1 MSLSGVGL
9 AAGQSVTFTLDSASG
24 TATEGIDFSAL
35 LAGGLTAAAGIVL
48 TTSAGAGGAINV
60 TATNTTAADLA
71 TNAALLSFTIATTP
85 DAVVEGTET
94 FTVTLASATATV
106 VNPPTITTN
115 ITDDD
120 LRAITLSGPGSVAEG
135 AATGPYTVSLS
146 GVGLGAGQSVTFT
159 LDSASGTATEGT
171 DFSALLAGGLTA
183 AAGIVLTTSTG
194 AGGAINVTATNTTAA
209 DLATNAALL
218 SFTIA
223 TTPDAV
229 VEGTENFTVTL
240 ASATATVVN
249 PPTITT
255 NITDDD
261 LRAITLSGPGSVAE
275 GAATGPYTVSL
286 SGVGLGAGQSVT
298 FTLDSASGTATEG
311 IDFSALLAG
320 GLTAAAGIVLTTST
334 GAGGV
339 INVTATNTTAADLAT
354 NAALLSFTIA
364 TTPDAVVE
372 GTETFTVTLASATAT
387 VVNPTITTSITDDDL
402 QGIRLDGPGLVAEG
416 AATGPYTVSLS
427 GVGLGAGQSVTFT
440 LDSASG
446 TATEGTDFS
455 ALLAGGLT
463 AAAGIVLTTSTGA
476 GGVINVTATNTTAAD
491 LATNAALLSFTIA
504 TTPDAVVEGP
514 ENFTVTLA
522 SAAAVVNPTITT
534 SITDDDLRAIR
545 LDGPGSVAEGAATG
559 PYTVSLSGVGL
570 GAGQSVTFTL
580 DSASGTA
587 TEGIDF
593 SALLAAGLT
602 AAAGIVLTTSTGA
615 GGVINVTATNTTA
628 ADLATN
634 AALLS
639 FTIATTPDAVVE
651 GTENFTVTLASATAT
666 VVNPT
671 ITTSITDDD
680 LRAIR
685 LSGPGSVA
693 EGAATGPYTVSLSG
707 VGLGAGQSVTF
718 TLDSASGTAT
728 EGTDFSALLAG
739 GLTAAAGIVL
749 TTSTGAGG
757 VINVTA
763 TNTTAA
769 DLATNAALL
778 SFTIATTPDAVVEG
792 TENFTVTLAS
802 ATAAVVN
809 PTITTSITDDDLR
822 AITLDGPGSVAEG
835 AATGPYTVSLS
846 GVGLGAGQ
854 SVTFTLDSASGT
866 ATEGTDFSALLAG
879 GLTAAAGIV
888 LTTSTGAGG
897 VINVTATN
905 TTAAD
910 LATNAALLSF
920 TIATTPDAVVEGT
933 ENFTVTLASAT
944 ATVVNPTITTN
955 ITDDDLRAITLN
967 GPGSVAEGAA
977 TGPYTVSLSGVGLGA
992 GQSVTFTLD
1001 SASGTATEGTD
1012 FSALTVAGLTAAA
1025 GIVLSNFTTDPNG
1038 TIHVTATN
1046 TTAAD
1051 LATNAALLSFT
1062 IATTPDAVVEGPEN
1076 FTVTLASATAAVVNP
1091 TITTSITDDD
1101 LRAIT
1106 LSGPGSVA
1114 EGAAT
1119 GPYTVSL
1126 SGVGLG
1132 AGQSVTFTLD
1142 SASGTA
1148 TEGTD
1153 FSALLAAGLTAAA
1166 GIVLTTSTGAGGVI
1180 NVTATNT
1187 TAADLA
1193 TNAALLSFTI
1203 ATTPDAV
1210 VEGTE
1215 NFTVTLA
1222 SATATVV
1229 NPTITTSITDD
1240 DLQGIRL
1247 DGPGLVAEGAAT
1259 GPYTVSLSGVGLGA
1273 GQSVTF
1279 TLDSAS
1285 GTATEGIDFSALLA
1299 GGLTAA
1305 AGIVLTTSTGAGGVI
1320 NVTATNTTA
1329 ADLATNAALLSFTI
1343 ATTPDAV
1350 VEGTE
1355 NFTVTLASA
1364 AAVVNP
1370 TITTSITD
1378 DDLRAIT
1385 LDGPGSVAEGAATGP
1400 YTVSL
1405 SGVGLGAGQSVT
1417 FTLDSAS
1424 GTATEGT
1431 DFSALTVAGL
1441 TAAAGI
1447 VLSNFTTDPNGTIH
1461 VTATNTTAADLATG
1475 AALLSFTIATTPDA
1489 VVEGPENFT
1498 VTLASATATVV
1509 NPNDHDEHY
1518 GRHLGDPA
1526 GWSGVGCGRRPD
1538 QQLHGE
1544 PGQWCWAWC
1553 RPEHNV
1559 HA

>member
-1 MSLSGVGL
+1 M
-9 AAGQSVTFTLDSASG
+9 
-24 TATEGIDFSAL
+24 
-35 LAGGLTAAAGIVL
+35 
-48 TTSAGAGGAINV
+48 
-60 TATNTTAADLA
+60 
-71 TNAALLSFTIATTP
+71 
-85 DAVVEGTET
+85 
-94 FTVTLASATATV
+94 
-106 VNPPTITTN
+106 
-115 ITDDD
+115 
-120 LRAITLSGPGSVAEG
+120 
-135 AATGPYTVSLS
+135 
-146 GVGLGAGQSVTFT
+146 
-159 LDSASGTATEGT
+159 
-171 DFSALLAGGLTA
+171 
-183 AAGIVLTTSTG
+183 
-194 AGGAINVTATNTTAA
+194 
-209 DLATNAALL
+209 
-218 SFTIA
+218 
-223 TTPDAV
+223 
-229 VEGTENFTVTL
+229 
-240 ASATATVVN
+240 
-249 PPTITT
+249 
-255 NITDDD
+255 
-261 LRAITLSGPGSVAE
+261 
-275 GAATGPYTVSL
+275 
-286 SGVGLGAGQSVT
+286 
-298 FTLDSASGTATEG
+298 
-311 IDFSALLAG
+311 
-320 GLTAAAGIVLTTST
+320 LTTST

-354 NAALLSFTIA
+354 GAALLSFTIA

-372 GTETFTVTLASATAT
+372 GPETFTVTLASAAA

-402 QGIRLDGPGLVAEG
+402 RGIRLDGPGSVAEG

-491 LATNAALLSFTIA
+491 LATGAALLSFTIA

-587 TEGIDF
+587 TEGTDF
-593 SALLAAGLT
+593 SALMAAGLT

-615 GGVINVTATNTTA
+615 GGAINVTATNTTA
-628 ADLATN
+628 ADLATG

-651 GTENFTVTLASATAT
+651 GPENFTVTLASAAA

-685 LSGPGSVA
+685 L
-693 EGAATGPYTVSLSG
+693 
-707 VGLGAGQSVTF
+707 
-718 TLDSASGTAT
+718 D
-728 EGTDFSALLAG
+728 
-739 GLTAAAGIVL
+739 
-749 TTSTGAGG
+749 
-757 VINVTA
+757 
-763 TNTTAA
+763 
-769 DLATNAALL
+769 
-778 SFTIATTPDAVVEG
+778 
-792 TENFTVTLAS
+792 
-802 ATAAVVN
+802 
-809 PTITTSITDDDLR
+809 
-822 AITLDGPGSVAEG
+822 
-835 AATGPYTVSLS
+835 
-846 GVGLGAGQ
+846 
-854 SVTFTLDSASGT
+854 
-866 ATEGTDFSALLAG
+866 
-879 GLTAAAGIV
+879 
-888 LTTSTGAGG
+888 
-897 VINVTATN
+897 
-905 TTAAD
+905 
-910 LATNAALLSF
+910 
-920 TIATTPDAVVEGT
+920 
-933 ENFTVTLASAT
+933 
-944 ATVVNPTITTN
+944 
-955 ITDDDLRAITLN
+955 

-1025 GIVLSNFTTDPNG
+1025 GIVLTTSTGAGGVIN
-1038 TIHVTATN
+1038 VTATN

-1051 LATNAALLSFT
+1051 LATGAALLSFT

-1076 FTVTLASATAAVVNP
+1076 FTVTLASAAAVVNP

-1101 LRAIT
+1101 LRAIR
-1106 LSGPGSVA
+1106 LDGPGSVA

-1153 FSALLAAGLTAAA
+1153 FSALTAGGLTAAAGIVLTTSTGAGGVINVTATNTTAADLATGAALLSFTIATTPDAVVEGPENFTVTLASAAAVVNPTITTSITDDDLRAIRLDGPGSVAEGAATGPYTVSLSGVGLGAGQSVTFTLDSASGTATEGTDFSALTVAGLTPAAGIVLSNFTTDPNGTIHVTATNTTAADLATGAALLSFTIATTPDAVVEGPENFTVTLASAAAVANPTITTSITDDDLRAIRLDGPGSVAEGTATGPYTVSLSGVGLGAGQSVTFTLDSASGTATEGTDFSALTVAGLTAAA

-1193 TNAALLSFTI
+1193 TGAALLSFTI

-1210 VEGTE
+1210 VEGPE

-1222 SATATVV
+1222 SAAAVV

-1285 GTATEGIDFSALLA
+1285 GTATEGTDFSALTVA
-1299 GGLTAA
+1299 GLTAA

-1329 ADLATNAALLSFTI
+1329 ADLATGAALLSFTI

-1350 VEGTE
+1350 VEGPE

-1364 AAVVNP
+1364 AAVANP

-1378 DDLRAIT
+1378 DDLRAIR
-1385 LDGPGSVAEGAATGP
+1385 LDGPGLVAEGAATGHYTVSLSGVGLGAGQSVTFTLDSASGTATEGTDFSALTVAGLTPAAGIVLSNFTTDPNGTIHVTATNTTAADLATGAALLSFTIVTTPDAVVEGPENFTVTLASAAAVANPTITTSITDDDLRAIRLDGPGLVAEGTATGP

-1447 VLSNFTTDPNGTIH
+1447 VLTTSTGAGGVIN

-1475 AALLSFTIATTPDA
+1475 AALLSFTIATTPDSA
-1489 VVEGPENFT
+1489 IEGTENFT
-1498 VTLASATATVV
+1498 VTLASAAAVV
-1509 NPNDHDEHY
+1509 NPTITTSITDVGPSVTEGDPTSNYTVSLANGVGLGAGQSITFTLDSASGTALEGSDFSALRGRADRGVGDHVIEHQHQRRDRRDHGDGDEHQRRQPRLGCPVDLYHRHHAGRRGRGDGNLHGVAGQRDGDGGHPDDHDEYY
-1518 GRHLGDPA
+1518 GQRCAVRFG
-1526 GWSGVGCGRRPD
+1526 S
-1538 QQLHGE
+1538 
-1544 PGQWCWAWC
+1544 PGS
-1553 RPEHNV
+1553 R
-1559 HA
+1559 